1 VNAAGVASAASAS
14 VSATPSPAEIAP
26 RAATISPVD
35 PIRVADT
42 RRPPS
47 DGVPAKRIGHE
58 QVFKVTVSDT
68 INLAP
73 SEIEA
78 VALNV
83 TLTDTV
89 AGIYGGFATVFPCGP
104 SIPDASSL
112 NFTSG
117 MTIATGVLSATN
129 DDGDIC
135 IYLYGEAHVIVDVTG
150 VVRAGIGYHSFA
162 PRRQTDTRRG
172 SDRTVAQPVIY
183 SSLEIQLT
191 EMDKFGLDEITAIS
205 ATLTVTSTVAPPV
218 GGFATVYA
226 CDSEPPDAST
236 LNFVTNQTVANSFI
250 SPISENGKLCVY
262 IYGEADVIVD
272 INGAFTV
279 ASEFSPVQPTRITDT
294 RRTAAIGTLTT
305 NATDLVVPIHIESH
319 SVLNV
324 DTTVTLNITAVGT
337 TAPDVGGFL
346 TVYPCGARPDTSTL
360 NFRSG
365 QIIANSVVTPVSANG
380 TICVYVY
387 GKADV
392 LIDVNGISQAQ

>member
-1 VNAAGVASAASAS
+1 M
-14 VSATPSPAEIAP
+14 
-26 RAATISPVD
+26 
-35 PIRVADT
+35 
-42 RRPPS
+42 
-47 DGVPAKRIGHE
+47 
-58 QVFKVTVSDT
+58 
-68 INLAP
+68 
-73 SEIEA
+73 
-78 VALNV
+78 ALI
-83 TLTDTV
+83 LK
-89 AGIYGGFATVFPCGP
+89 P
-104 SIPDASSL
+104 L
-112 NFTSG
+112 
-117 MTIATGVLSATN
+117 
-129 DDGDIC
+129 
-135 IYLYGEAHVIVDVTG
+135 
-150 VVRAGIGYHSFA
+150 HSFA

-279 ASEFSPVQPTRITDT
+279 ASEFSPVQPIRITDT